1 MDYAALKTEIQ
12 TDPQGLGY
20 DVSPTFYVT
29 NGDDMAIADL
39 LNEIGGSSE
48 TIEPEFVSAADAQAA
63 VVGTDW
69 AALSDVKQR
78 GWLAIIGLGDVPVKD
93 ANIRAQI
100 TEIWPVSTT
109 RTNLVALQT
118 RDASRAEALW
128 GEGVTVSHTDV
139 AIALRET

>member
-12 TDPQGLGY
+12 TDPLGLGY

-29 NGDDMAIADL
+29 NEDDMAVAGL
-39 LNEIGGSSE
+39 LNEVGGSSE
-48 TIEPEFVSAADAQAA
+48 TIEPDFVSAADAQAA
-63 VVGTDW
+63 VLGSEW
-69 AALSDVKQR
+69 AGLSDVKQR
-78 GWLAIIGLGDVPVKD
+78 GWLAIVGLGEIPVKN

-100 TEIWPVSTT
+100 TAIWDPGTT
-109 RTNLVALQT
+109 RDNLIALQT
-118 RDASRAEALW
+118 RDASRAEALF